1 MKRDIIKMLA
11 AKAKNRLMN
20 KNLRNTYNNANI
32 KVITDN
38 DEDFY
43 NKVKD
48 MLNEE
53 EFIENP
59 LKRLMDDN
67 KLMKM
72 NPQQRERY
80 LLETIEKYLSVRNK
94 IFAEKNKSAVI

>member
-53 EFIENP
+53 EFVENP

-72 NPQQRERY
+72 TPQQRERY

-94 IFAEKNKSAVI
+94 IFAEKNKTAVI

>member
-20 KNLRNTYNNANI
+20 KNFRNTYNNANI

-72 NPQQRERY
+72 TPQQRERY

>member
-20 KNLRNTYNNANI
+20 KNLRKTYNNANI

-53 EFIENP
+53 EFVENP

-72 NPQQRERY
+72 TPQQRERY

-94 IFAEKNKSAVI
+94 IFAEKNKTAVI

>member
-72 NPQQRERY
+72 NPQQRENR
-80 LLETIEKYLSVRNK
+80 K
-94 IFAEKNKSAVI
+94 ISFSQK

>member
-72 NPQQRERY
+72 TPQQRERY